1 MRNKKLLQNRLS
13 TLQGQL
19 KTLDMQ
25 IHRGGS
31 REGINEAQ
39 RSVTETVQ
47 DDDGNDASRKV
58 SGSPSK
64 PQTVGNIKHID
75 F

>member
-1 MRNKKLLQNRLS
+1 MDTPDYIRILWYIKNKVMRNKNLVQNRLR

-31 REGINEAQ
+31 RENINEAQ
-39 RSVTETVQ
+39 RTVTETLQ
-47 DDDGNDASRKV
+47 DIVDIIERES
-58 SGSPSK
+58 
-64 PQTVGNIKHID
+64 
-75 F
+75 

>member
-1 MRNKKLLQNRLS
+1 VTHGIIRNTLLQLNKVMRNKSLVQNRLR

-19 KTLDMQ
+19 KKLDMQ

-39 RSVTETVQ
+39 RTITETVQ
-47 DDDGNDASRKV
+47 DIVDIIEREA
-58 SGSPSK
+58 
-64 PQTVGNIKHID
+64 
-75 F
+75 